1 VDTIIY
7 EKRGHVAYITLN
19 QPQKLNALGRAMAK
33 ELIRAWVDFR
43 DDDDVWVAVLAANG
57 RSFCAGADVKEME
70 RGQWRFR
77 DSLML
82 GDDSLLPSTHGVY
95 KPIVAAV
102 QGHVYGAGLVL
113 CLECDI
119 RVAAEN
125 AKLGLPEGK
134 VNVPFLFAPFVF
146 DHIPRALACEMI
158 LTGKPLDLQR
168 AYDLALVNRVVPE
181 AELLSTAQEYAESIC
196 EMGPLANFAAKELYT
211 RGRRTDFEGAMAL
224 LEHVTTPVWN
234 SRDSQEAKQAFIEKR
249 SPQWKLK

>member
-1 VDTIIY
+1 MDSIIY
-7 EKRGHVAYITLN
+7 QKQGHIAYITLN
-19 QPQKLNALGRAMAK
+19 QPQKLNAIDREMTQELGRV
-33 ELIRAWVDFR
+33 WVDFR
-43 DDDDVWVAVLAANG
+43 DDDALWVAVLAANG
-57 RSFCAGADVKEME
+57 RSFCAGADVKQME

-82 GDDSLLPSTHGVY
+82 GDDSVLPSTHEVY

-134 VNVPFLFAPFVF
+134 VNVPFLFAPFIF

-168 AYDLALVNRVVPE
+168 AFDLALVNQVVPE
-181 AELLSTAQEYAESIC
+181 ADLLGAAQKYAELIC
-196 EMGPLANFAAKELYT
+196 EMGPLSNFAAKELYT
-211 RGRRTDFEGAMAL
+211 RGRRMDFTGAMAL

-234 SRDSQEAKQAFIEKR
+234 SQDSKEAKQAFIEKR
-249 SPQWKLK
+249 RPNWKLK

>member
-1 VDTIIY
+1 MDTISY
-7 EKRGHVAYITLN
+7 EKRDHVAHITLN
-19 QPQKLNALGRAMAK
+19 QPQKLNALGRDMAK
-33 ELIRAWVDFR
+33 ELGRAWVDFR
-43 DDDDVWVAVLAANG
+43 DDDDMWVAVLAANG
-57 RSFCAGADVKEME
+57 RSFCAGADVKQME
-70 RGQWRFR
+70 RGLWRFR

-82 GDDSLLPSTHGVY
+82 GDDSVLPSNYEVY

-134 VNVPFLFAPFVF
+134 VNVPFLFAPFIF

-158 LTGKPLDLQR
+158 LTGKPLDLQK
-168 AYDLALVNRVVPE
+168 ALDLVLVNQVVPE
-181 AELLSTAQEYAESIC
+181 GELLAAAQEYAERIC

-211 RGRRTDFEGAMAL
+211 RGRRMGFTGAMGL
-224 LEHVTTPVWN
+224 LEHVATPVWN
-234 SRDSQEAKQAFIEKR
+234 SKDSQEAKQAFIEKR
-249 SPQWKLK
+249 RPKWRLK